1 MKVKFIDFL
10 NKILSLFDL
19 RIKKIGGR
27 YSLDRNIFFDERKVF
42 KKLFNNKKELT
53 IIDIGCYHGEF
64 IDTVEKIFP
73 GSQYFCFEPEDNS
86 FRYLQSKYRRNKNV
100 ILENCVIGDEHNEVT
115 FNVIGDDSTGNSM
128 LTTTDEEL
136 IHKRIRKKQITLD
149 SFIEEHNIKN
159 VDILKIDTQGYEREC
174 LLGALSH
181 LEKGTFKSLK
191 VEVMFQDTYVRPSSF
206 LEIESII
213 LKYGYRLRDIC
224 FIKKSYRDAKSLVCD
239 VIYSLNET

>member
-10 NKILSLFDL
+10 NKILSLLNL

-86 FRYLQSKYRRNKNV
+86 FRYLQSKYRPNKNV

-128 LTTTDEEL
+128 LTTTDEE
-136 IHKRIRKKQITLD
+136 
-149 SFIEEHNIKN
+149 
-159 VDILKIDTQGYEREC
+159 
-174 LLGALSH
+174 
-181 LEKGTFKSLK
+181 
-191 VEVMFQDTYVRPSSF
+191 
-206 LEIESII
+206 
-213 LKYGYRLRDIC
+213 
-224 FIKKSYRDAKSLVCD
+224 
-239 VIYSLNET
+239 